1 MKATVLLR
9 ALDGSLGSERC
20 SPGGP
25 VAAGTPCRPF
35 PSLVTAGSSLWLR
48 QADSARGV
56 SGGANRHPPLFLTRS
71 VLVCRGRSGLDMALG
86 TFCVIDAPDG
96 VTRRRPT
103 PASETTTAHE
113 VPDTRGRSPGSR
125 GQGGKRHVG
134 VSVTQAT
141 PRTTGGGSLCAGT
154 QLPQSSGSGCLRHLS
169 PGNENE
175 QDPSLQ
181 TAPRAGLA
189 GPHWDFG
196 V

>member
-71 VLVCRGRSGLDMALG
+71 VLVCRGRSGLDVALG

-96 VTRRRPT
+96 VTRRCPRLHQKRPRLTKFPT
-103 PASETTTAHE
+103 PKDGRPAPGGRAGSGTWVCPSPRPRHEPRVVAASA
-113 VPDTRGRSPGSR
+113 RGPSSPNPAAR
-125 GQGGKRHVG
+125 GVCATC
-134 VSVTQAT
+134 SQAT
-141 PRTTGGGSLCAGT
+141 RTSRTPRCRLHPA
-154 QLPQSSGSGCLRHLS
+154 R
-169 PGNENE
+169 
-175 QDPSLQ
+175 
-181 TAPRAGLA
+181 
-189 GPHWDFG
+189 

>member
-56 SGGANRHPPLFLTRS
+56 SGGANRHPPLFFTRS
-71 VLVCRGRSGLDMALG
+71 GLVCRGRSGLDVALG
-86 TFCVIDAPDG
+86 TFCVIDAPDS

-134 VSVTQAT
+134 VSVT
-141 PRTTGGGSLCAGT
+141 
-154 QLPQSSGSGCLRHLS
+154 
-169 PGNENE
+169 
-175 QDPSLQ
+175 
-181 TAPRAGLA
+181 
-189 GPHWDFG
+189 
-196 V
+196 